1 MALPADHGSRA
12 LAAER
17 LSAGLGSDYVSHS
30 RPARLGR
37 FGTRALD
44 QRRCL
49 AQLRFCV
56 AGSCLGIARAAAL
69 RGSCSA
75 PPEGGSV
82 RAVLDF
88 DAGFY
93 PERGESG
100 NPWLGRCRTGA
111 FLGKSSA
118 RTGRLDFVP
127 RRAVAAGAVAAA
139 SRCLDVVPAAFV
151 ERGGDRMNMNMTGRR
166 AFLQILLCCALLSG
180 SAFSQSGGEL
190 RFCLRSEPKTFDPLL
205 VDDDSS
211 LAIRYL
217 TGGVLVRANRKT
229 QELEPELAES
239 WKVSKD
245 GKQVTFKLR
254 HGITF
259 SDGSPF
265 FSEDVAFT
273 MQRLMDPALH
283 SSTGDA
289 FRSGSGTVSSKI
301 IASDQIAIIFPAPP
315 AGLERL
321 FDQVAIMSA
330 HSPKK
335 EAAVLGPFMVA
346 EYKAGSS
353 VLLRRNPNYWKKDS
367 QGRRLPYLD
376 SIRLDIQSNR
386 DVEMLRFKRGEL
398 DLINILDSDYFDRL
412 AASSP
417 LLAHYAG
424 ASLDSNFMWF
434 NQVAIAPIP
443 EYNRACFRSANFRRA
458 ISQAINRDDLSR
470 VVFNGHAQPAAGP
483 VSPANKFWF
492 NSRLKA
498 ESYRPDAAL
507 KRLQTDGFHL
517 QNGAL
522 FDKGGNAVE
531 FSIVTNAGNKPRERM
546 AVMVQEDLG
555 KLGIKVNVV
564 TLDFPSLIERISQ
577 KFNYEAA
584 MLGFRNVDLDPNGQM
599 NIWLSSAE
607 DHAWNPQQKSPE
619 TAWEAEIDRLMRA
632 QASTADPKKRKES
645 FDRVQ
650 EIAPGTAPFI
660 YLVNQ
665 IALPAVSSAVEGANP
680 GILSPQTFW
689 NAERLTLNAR
699 TGGSR

>member
-1 MALPADHGSRA
+1 MSM
-12 LAAER
+12 
-17 LSAGLGSDYVSHS
+17 
-30 RPARLGR
+30 
-37 FGTRALD
+37 T
-44 QRRCL
+44 
-49 AQLRFCV
+49 
-56 AGSCLGIARAAAL
+56 
-69 RGSCSA
+69 
-75 PPEGGSV
+75 
-82 RAVLDF
+82 
-88 DAGFY
+88 
-93 PERGESG
+93 
-100 NPWLGRCRTGA
+100 
-111 FLGKSSA
+111 
-118 RTGRLDFVP
+118 
-127 RRAVAAGAVAAA
+127 
-139 SRCLDVVPAAFV
+139 
-151 ERGGDRMNMNMTGRR
+151 MTGRR
-166 AFLQILLCCALLSG
+166 TFLLLFLSCSLLCAV
-180 SAFSQSGGEL
+180 AFSQGGGEL
-190 RFCLRSEPKTFDPLL
+190 RFCLGSEPKTFDPLL

-211 LAIRYL
+211 LSIRYL
-217 TGGVLVRANRKT
+217 TGGVLVRVNRRT
-229 QELEPELAES
+229 QDLEPELAES
-239 WKVSKD
+239 WQASKD
-245 GKQVTFKLR
+245 GKQITFKLR
-254 HGITF
+254 HGIAF

-265 FSEDVAFT
+265 SAEDVAFT

-289 FRSGSGTVSSKI
+289 FRSGNGTINTRV
-301 IASDQIAIIFPAPP
+301 IAPDEISIIFPAPL

-335 EAAVLGPFMVA
+335 EMAVLGPFIVA

-376 SIRLDIQSNR
+376 SIRLDVQSNR

-398 DLINILDSDYFDRL
+398 DLINSIDSEYFDRL

-417 LLAHYAG
+417 RLAHDAG
-424 ASLDSNFMWF
+424 PSLDSDFMWF
-434 NQVAIAPIP
+434 NQVASAPIP
-443 EYNRACFRSANFRRA
+443 EYKRAWFREPIFRRA

-470 VVFNGHAQPAAGP
+470 VVFNGHAQPAVGP

-492 NSRLKA
+492 NGKLKA
-498 ESYRPDAAL
+498 ETYRPDAAL
-507 KRLQTDGFHL
+507 QRLQANGFHL
-517 QNGAL
+517 QDGVL
-522 FDKGGNAVE
+522 RDKSGNAVE
-531 FSIVTNAGNKPRERM
+531 FSIVTNAGSKPRERM

-555 KLGIKVNVV
+555 RLGIKVNVV

-650 EIAPGTAPFI
+650 EIVAEQAPFI

-665 IALPAVSSAVEGANP
+665 NALSAVSTAVAGADP
-680 GILSPQTFW
+680 GILHPQTFW
-689 NAERLTLNAR
+689 NAERLTLNPTTRA
-699 TGGSR
+699 SR

>member
-1 MALPADHGSRA
+1 MS
-12 LAAER
+12 
-17 LSAGLGSDYVSHS
+17 
-30 RPARLGR
+30 
-37 FGTRALD
+37 T
-44 QRRCL
+44 
-49 AQLRFCV
+49 
-56 AGSCLGIARAAAL
+56 
-69 RGSCSA
+69 
-75 PPEGGSV
+75 
-82 RAVLDF
+82 
-88 DAGFY
+88 
-93 PERGESG
+93 
-100 NPWLGRCRTGA
+100 
-111 FLGKSSA
+111 
-118 RTGRLDFVP
+118 
-127 RRAVAAGAVAAA
+127 
-139 SRCLDVVPAAFV
+139 
-151 ERGGDRMNMNMTGRR
+151 NMTSRR
-166 AFLQILLCCALLSG
+166 AFLRLLLFFYCALLSLAVISG
-180 SAFSQSGGEL
+180 SAFAQNGGEL

-211 LAIRYL
+211 LSIRYL
-217 TGGVLVRANRKT
+217 TGGVLVRVNRHT

-239 WKVSKD
+239 WKLSQD
-245 GKQVTFKLR
+245 GKQITFKLR
-254 HGITF
+254 QGITF
-259 SDGSPF
+259 SDGTPF
-265 FSEDVAFT
+265 SSEDVAFT

-289 FRSGSGTVSSKI
+289 FRSGSGAVSTKI
-301 IASDQIAIIFPAPP
+301 IAPDQIAITFPAPI
-315 AGLERL
+315 AGLDRL

-330 HSPKK
+330 HSPNPKR

-398 DLINILDSDYFDRL
+398 DLINVIDSDYFDRL
-412 AASSP
+412 AATSP
-417 LLAHYAG
+417 GLAHDAG
-424 ASLDSNFMWF
+424 ASLDSDFMWF
-434 NQVAIAPIP
+434 NQVASAPIP
-443 EYNRACFRSANFRRA
+443 ECKRAWFRSANFRLA
-458 ISQAINRDDLSR
+458 ISQGTNRADLSR
-470 VVFNGHAQPAAGP
+470 VVFNGHAQPAVGP

-492 NSRLKA
+492 NSKLKA
-498 ESYRPDAAL
+498 EPYRPDAAFQ
-507 KRLQTDGFHL
+507 RLQADGFRL

-522 FDKGGNAVE
+522 FDKNGNAVE
-531 FSIVTNAGNKPRERM
+531 FSIVTNAGSKPRERM

-607 DHAWNPQQKSPE
+607 NHAWNPQQKSPE

-632 QASTADPKKRKES
+632 QASTADPKQRKES

-650 EIAPGTAPFI
+650 EIVAEQAPFI

-665 IALPAVSSAVEGANP
+665 NALSAVSSAVEGANP

-689 NAERLTLNAR
+689 NAERLTLNASTR
-699 TGGSR
+699 ASR